1 MNILCIGDVVAAG
14 GCEVLKARLPK
25 LKREFCADL
34 CIVNAENS
42 AVGNGIL
49 PSSADAILNAGAD
62 LLTGGNHSL
71 KRPEIYDYIDRS
83 KLIIRPYNLVDA
95 PAGRGYALIDM
106 GRCKVA
112 VINLMGRLYME
123 GASDPFAA
131 LDNLVEKAKED
142 GAAVTVVDF
151 HAEATS
157 EKRALGF
164 YADSKVSVFF
174 GTHTHI
180 QTADIQVLPQGT
192 GYITD
197 LGMCGGKHS
206 VLGVEKERSI
216 ARFLGDT
223 AVKFKEAPPPYQ
235 ICGAVFEVD
244 EKSGKCL
251 FAKSFVREVDL
262 QLK

>member
-1 MNILCIGDVVAAG
+1 MNILCIGDVVSSG
-14 GCEVLKARLPK
+14 GCNALKKELPRI
-25 LKREFCADL
+25 KREYNADL

-49 PSSADAILNAGAD
+49 PSSAEMLLNAGAD

-71 KRPEIYDYIDRS
+71 KRPEVYDYIDRS
-83 KLIIRPYNLVDA
+83 RLVIRPFNITNA

-123 GASDPFAA
+123 GADDPFAA
-131 LDNLVEKAKED
+131 LDELLDKTKAD
-142 GAAVTVVDF
+142 GAAVTVIDF

-174 GTHTHI
+174 GTHTHV

-197 LGMCGGKHS
+197 LGMCGGKFS

-216 ARFLGDT
+216 ARFTGDT

-244 EKSGKCL
+244 EKSGKCV
-251 FAKSFVREVDL
+251 FAKSFARDVDL